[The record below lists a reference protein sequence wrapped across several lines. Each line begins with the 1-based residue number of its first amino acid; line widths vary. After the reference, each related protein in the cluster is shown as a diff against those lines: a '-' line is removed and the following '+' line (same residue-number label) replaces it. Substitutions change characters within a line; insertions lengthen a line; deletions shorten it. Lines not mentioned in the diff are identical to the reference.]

1 MARRRK
7 EAQDR
12 LAPKQGR
19 LSFEDDLREMKPKL
33 PAGEELADTVVGK
46 RVFEGVAEPER
57 GDWLHFAQGK
67 AIEKRVGLAAGALA
81 RFGQLSAAE
90 DGEKVSRRCGA
101 QALQVS
107 RANDVLRQGKDP

>member
-33 PAGEELADTVVGK
+33 PAGKELADTVVGK
-46 RVFEGVAEPER
+46 RVFEGVAEP
-57 GDWLHFAQGK
+57 FAQGK